1 MNKKKYITPEI
12 TVLEMESSQI
22 MTVSGWTSDGD
33 KSHGFGIVEEE
44 DDYYED
50 NDF

>member
-22 MTVSGWTSDGD
+22 MTVSGWTPDGD
-33 KSHGFGIVEEE
+33 KSSGFNIVEE
-44 DDYYED
+44 DDDYED